1 MNTFGTRLKFTS
13 FGESHGVGIG
23 CVIDGMPAGVKFD
36 EDFLQSEL
44 DKRKGGTR
52 FSTPRKESDKAQVL
66 SGVFQGYT
74 TGHPIAIMVFNENAH
89 SKDYD
94 NIKDLFRPAHA
105 DFTYFYKY
113 GLRDHRGG
121 GRSSA
126 RESIARVTG
135 GAVCAMLLNEF
146 GICAQSGVFAVG
158 FLVSNL
164 KEDEFDFDFAK
175 KSEIFCLD
183 PKLEQ
188 DFKNEILNARNSKD
202 SVGAAVFTR
211 VSGMPIGL
219 GEVLY
224 DKLDSK
230 LAHALMGI
238 NAVKAVEIGE
248 GINASKLRGF
258 ENNDAL
264 KDGKFLSN
272 HSGGILGGISN
283 GDDLLLK
290 TYFKPTPSIF
300 IKQKS
305 MDKLGNNLEFEL
317 KGRHDPCVGV
327 RGSVVVNAM
336 VRLVLADC
344 LLLNASANL
353 KNLKNV
359 YNYQNYFKK

>member
-13 FGESHGVGIG
+13 FGESHGVAVG

-36 EDFLQSEL
+36 EEFLQSEL
-44 DKRKGGTR
+44 DKRKGGSK
-52 FSTPRKESDKAQVL
+52 FATPRKEGDKAQVL
-66 SGVFQGYT
+66 SGVFEGYT
-74 TGHPIAIMVFNENAH
+74 TGHPIAIVVFNENAH

-94 NIKDLFRPAHA
+94 NLKDLFRPAHA

-113 GLRDHRGG
+113 GIRDHRGG

-126 RESIARVTG
+126 RESVARVAG
-135 GAVCAMLLNEF
+135 GAVAAMLLREF
-146 GICAQSGVFAVG
+146 GICVQSGVFGVG
-158 FLVSNL
+158 RFVSNL
-164 KEDEFDFDFAK
+164 KEEELDFEFAK
-175 KSEIFCLD
+175 QSEIFCLD
-183 PKLEQ
+183 PNLE
-188 DFKNEILNARNSKD
+188 DEFKKEILSARNSKD
-202 SVGAAVFTR
+202 SVGASVYTR
-211 VSGMPIGL
+211 AKGMLVGF

-248 GINASKLRGF
+248 GINASKMRGSQ
-258 ENNDAL
+258 NNDAL
-264 KDGKFLSN
+264 KGGEFLSN

-283 GDDLLLK
+283 GENLILK

-300 IKQKS
+300 SKQES
-305 MDKLGNNLEFEL
+305 IDKFGNNLEFEL

-327 RGSVVVNAM
+327 RGSVVASAM

-353 KNLKNV
+353 NNLKNA
-359 YNYQNYFKK
+359 YGLK

>member
-13 FGESHGVGIG
+13 FGESHGAAVG

-44 DKRKGGTR
+44 DKRKGGSK
-52 FSTPRKESDKAQVL
+52 FATPRKEGDKVQVL
-66 SGVFQGYT
+66 SGVFEGYT
-74 TGHPIAIMVFNENAH
+74 TGHPIAMVVFNENAH

-94 NIKDLFRPAHA
+94 NLKDLFRPAHA
-105 DFTYFYKY
+105 DFTYFHKY
-113 GLRDHRGG
+113 GIRDHRGG
-121 GRSSA
+121 GRASA
-126 RESIARVTG
+126 RESVARVAA
-135 GAVCAMLLNEF
+135 GAVAAMLLREF
-146 GICAQSGVFAVG
+146 GICVQSGVFGVG
-158 FLVSNL
+158 NFVSNL
-164 KEDEFDFDFAK
+164 KEEELDFEFAK
-175 KSEIFCLD
+175 QSEIFCLD
-183 PKLEQ
+183 PNLE
-188 DFKNEILNARNSKD
+188 DEFKNEILSARNSKD
-202 SVGAAVFTR
+202 SVGASVYTR
-211 VSGMPIGL
+211 AKGMLVGL

-248 GINASKLRGF
+248 GINASKMRGS

-264 KDGKFLSN
+264 KGGKFLSN

-283 GDDLLLK
+283 GQDLILK

-300 IKQKS
+300 LKQSS
-305 MDKLGNNLEFEL
+305 MDKFGNDLEFEL

-327 RGSVVVNAM
+327 RGSVVVSAM

-344 LLLNASANL
+344 LLLHASANL
-353 KNLKNV
+353 NNLKNA
-359 YNYQNYFKK
+359 YGIK

>member
-13 FGESHGVGIG
+13 FGESHGVAVG

-36 EDFLQSEL
+36 EEFLQSEL
-44 DKRKGGTR
+44 DKRKGGSK
-52 FSTPRKESDKAQVL
+52 FATPRKEGDKAQVL
-66 SGVFQGYT
+66 SGVFEGYT
-74 TGHPIAIMVFNENAH
+74 TGHPIAIVVFNENAH

-94 NIKDLFRPAHA
+94 NLKDLFRPAHA

-113 GLRDHRGG
+113 GIRDHRGG

-126 RESIARVTG
+126 RESVARVAG
-135 GAVCAMLLNEF
+135 GAVAAMLLREF
-146 GICAQSGVFAVG
+146 GICVQSGVFGVG
-158 FLVSNL
+158 RFVSNL
-164 KEDEFDFDFAK
+164 KEEELDFEFAK
-175 KSEIFCLD
+175 QSEIFCLD
-183 PKLEQ
+183 PNLE
-188 DFKNEILNARNSKD
+188 DEFKKEILSARNSKD
-202 SVGAAVFTR
+202 SVGASVYTR
-211 VSGMPIGL
+211 AKGMLVGL

-248 GINASKLRGF
+248 GINASKMRGSQ
-258 ENNDAL
+258 NNDAL
-264 KDGKFLSN
+264 KGGEFLSN

-283 GDDLLLK
+283 GQDLILK

-300 IKQKS
+300 LKQSS
-305 MDKLGNNLEFEL
+305 MDKFGNDLEFEL

-327 RGSVVVNAM
+327 RGSVVASAM

-353 KNLKNV
+353 NNLKNA
-359 YNYQNYFKK
+359 YGIKK

>member
-13 FGESHGVGIG
+13 FGESHGVAVG

-36 EDFLQSEL
+36 EEFLQSEL
-44 DKRKGGTR
+44 DKRKGGSK
-52 FSTPRKESDKAQVL
+52 FATPRKEGDKAQVL
-66 SGVFQGYT
+66 SGVFEGYT
-74 TGHPIAIMVFNENAH
+74 TGHPIAIVVFNENAH

-94 NIKDLFRPAHA
+94 NLKDLFRPAHA

-113 GLRDHRGG
+113 GIRDHRGG

-126 RESIARVTG
+126 RESVARVAG
-135 GAVCAMLLNEF
+135 GAVAAMLLREF
-146 GICAQSGVFAVG
+146 GICVQSGVFGVG
-158 FLVSNL
+158 RFVSNL
-164 KEDEFDFDFAK
+164 KEEELDFEFAK
-175 KSEIFCLD
+175 QSEIFCLD
-183 PKLEQ
+183 PNLE
-188 DFKNEILNARNSKD
+188 DEFKKEILSARNSKD
-202 SVGAAVFTR
+202 SVGASVYTR
-211 VSGMPIGL
+211 AKGMLVGL

-248 GINASKLRGF
+248 GINASKMRGSQ
-258 ENNDAL
+258 NNDAL
-264 KDGKFLSN
+264 KGGEFLSN

-283 GDDLLLK
+283 GQDLILK

-300 IKQKS
+300 LKQSS
-305 MDKLGNNLEFEL
+305 MDKFGNDLEFEL

-327 RGSVVVNAM
+327 RGSVVASAM

-353 KNLKNV
+353 NNLKNA
-359 YNYQNYFKK
+359 YGLK

>member
-13 FGESHGVGIG
+13 FGESHGVAVG

-36 EDFLQSEL
+36 EEFLQSEL
-44 DKRKGGTR
+44 DKRKGGSK
-52 FSTPRKESDKAQVL
+52 FATPRKEGDKAQVL
-66 SGVFQGYT
+66 SGVFEGYT
-74 TGHPIAIMVFNENAH
+74 TGHPIAIVVFNENAH

-94 NIKDLFRPAHA
+94 NLKDLFRPAHA

-113 GLRDHRGG
+113 GIRDHRGG

-126 RESIARVTG
+126 RESVGRVAG
-135 GAVCAMLLNEF
+135 GAVAAMLLREF
-146 GICAQSGVFAVG
+146 GICVQSGVFGVG
-158 FLVSNL
+158 RFVSNL
-164 KEDEFDFDFAK
+164 KEEELDFEFAK
-175 KSEIFCLD
+175 QSEIFCLD
-183 PKLEQ
+183 PNLE
-188 DFKNEILNARNSKD
+188 DEFKKEILSARNSKD
-202 SVGAAVFTR
+202 SVGASVYTR
-211 VSGMPIGL
+211 AKGMLVGL

-248 GINASKLRGF
+248 GINASKMRGSQ
-258 ENNDAL
+258 NNDAL
-264 KDGKFLSN
+264 KGGEFLSN

-283 GDDLLLK
+283 GENLILK

-300 IKQKS
+300 SKQES
-305 MDKLGNNLEFEL
+305 IDKFGNNLEFEL

-327 RGSVVVNAM
+327 RGSVVASAM

-353 KNLKNV
+353 NNLKNA
-359 YNYQNYFKK
+359 YGIKK

>member
-13 FGESHGVGIG
+13 FGESHGVAVG

-36 EDFLQSEL
+36 EEFLQSEL
-44 DKRKGGTR
+44 DKRKGGSK
-52 FSTPRKESDKAQVL
+52 FATPRKEGDKAQVL
-66 SGVFQGYT
+66 SGVFEGYT
-74 TGHPIAIMVFNENAH
+74 TGHPIAIVVFNENAH

-94 NIKDLFRPAHA
+94 NLKDLFRPAHA

-113 GLRDHRGG
+113 GIRDHRGG

-126 RESIARVTG
+126 RESVARVAG
-135 GAVCAMLLNEF
+135 GAVAAMLLREF
-146 GICAQSGVFAVG
+146 GICVQSGVFGVG
-158 FLVSNL
+158 RFVSNL
-164 KEDEFDFDFAK
+164 KEEELDFEFAK
-175 KSEIFCLD
+175 QSEIFCLD
-183 PKLEQ
+183 PNLE
-188 DFKNEILNARNSKD
+188 DEFKKEILSARNSKD
-202 SVGAAVFTR
+202 SVGASVYTR
-211 VSGMPIGL
+211 AKGMLVGL

-248 GINASKLRGF
+248 GINASKMRGSQ
-258 ENNDAL
+258 NNDAL
-264 KDGKFLSN
+264 KGGEFLSN

-283 GDDLLLK
+283 GENLILK

-300 IKQKS
+300 SKQES
-305 MDKLGNNLEFEL
+305 IDKFGNNLEFEL

-327 RGSVVVNAM
+327 RGSVVASAM

-344 LLLNASANL
+344 LLLHASANL
-353 KNLKNV
+353 NNLKNA
-359 YNYQNYFKK
+359 YGIKK

>member
-13 FGESHGVGIG
+13 FGESHGVAVG

-36 EDFLQSEL
+36 EEFLQSEL
-44 DKRKGGTR
+44 DKRKGGSK
-52 FSTPRKESDKAQVL
+52 FATPRKEGDKAQVL
-66 SGVFQGYT
+66 SGVFEGYT
-74 TGHPIAIMVFNENAH
+74 TGHPIAIVVFNENAH

-94 NIKDLFRPAHA
+94 NLKDLFRPAHA

-113 GLRDHRGG
+113 GIRDHRGG

-126 RESIARVTG
+126 RESVARVAG
-135 GAVCAMLLNEF
+135 GAVAAMLLREF
-146 GICAQSGVFAVG
+146 GICVQSGVFGVG
-158 FLVSNL
+158 RFVSNL
-164 KEDEFDFDFAK
+164 KEEELDFEFAK
-175 KSEIFCLD
+175 QSEIFCLD
-183 PKLEQ
+183 PNLE
-188 DFKNEILNARNSKD
+188 DEFKKEILSARNSKD
-202 SVGAAVFTR
+202 SVGASVYTR
-211 VSGMPIGL
+211 AKGMLVGL

-248 GINASKLRGF
+248 GINASKMRGSQ
-258 ENNDAL
+258 NNDAL
-264 KDGKFLSN
+264 KGGEFLSN

-283 GDDLLLK
+283 GENLILK

-300 IKQKS
+300 LKQS
-305 MDKLGNNLEFEL
+305 SIDKFGNNLEFEL

-327 RGSVVVNAM
+327 RGSVVASAM

-353 KNLKNV
+353 NNLKNA
-359 YNYQNYFKK
+359 YGLK

>member
-1 MNTFGTRLKFTS
+1 MNTFGARLRFTS
-13 FGESHGVGIG
+13 FGESHGVAVG
-23 CVIDGMPAGVKFD
+23 CIIDGMPAGVKFD
-36 EDFLQSEL
+36 EEFLQNEL
-44 DKRKGGTR
+44 DKRKGGSKFT
-52 FSTPRKESDKAQVL
+52 TPRKEGDKAQVL
-66 SGVFQGYT
+66 SGVFEGYT
-74 TGHPIAIMVFNENAH
+74 TGHPIAIVVFNENTH

-94 NIKDLFRPAHA
+94 NLKDLFRPAHA

-113 GLRDHRGG
+113 GVRDYRGG

-126 RESIARVTG
+126 RESVARVAG
-135 GAVCAMLLNEF
+135 GAVAAMLLSEF
-146 GICAQSGVFAVG
+146 GICVQSGVFGVG
-158 FLVSNL
+158 AFVSNL
-164 KEDEFDFDFAK
+164 KEEEFDFDFAK
-175 KSEIFCLD
+175 ESEIFCLD
-183 PKLEQ
+183 PRLEN

-202 SVGAAVFTR
+202 SVGAAIFTKA
-211 VSGMPIGL
+211 SGMLIGL

-248 GINASKLRGF
+248 GINASKIRGSR
-258 ENNDAL
+258 NNDAL

-283 GDDLLLK
+283 GEDLILK

-300 IKQKS
+300 AKQKS
-305 MDKLGNNLEFEL
+305 MDKFGNNLEFEL

-327 RGSVVVNAM
+327 RGSVVATAM

-353 KNLKNV
+353 NNLKNA
-359 YNYQNYFKK
+359 YGLK

>member
-13 FGESHGVGIG
+13 FGESHGVAVG

-36 EDFLQSEL
+36 EEFLQSEL
-44 DKRKGGTR
+44 DKRKGGSK
-52 FSTPRKESDKAQVL
+52 FATPRKEGDKAQVL
-66 SGVFQGYT
+66 SGVFEGYT
-74 TGHPIAIMVFNENAH
+74 TGHPIAIVVFNENAH

-94 NIKDLFRPAHA
+94 NLKDLFRPAHA

-113 GLRDHRGG
+113 GIRDHRGG

-126 RESIARVTG
+126 RESVARVAG
-135 GAVCAMLLNEF
+135 GAVAAMLLREF
-146 GICAQSGVFAVG
+146 GICVQSGVFGVG
-158 FLVSNL
+158 RFVSNL
-164 KEDEFDFDFAK
+164 KEEELDFEFAK
-175 KSEIFCLD
+175 QSEIFCLD
-183 PKLEQ
+183 PNLE
-188 DFKNEILNARNSKD
+188 DEFKKEILSARNSKD
-202 SVGAAVFTR
+202 SVGASVYTR
-211 VSGMPIGL
+211 AKGMLVGL

-248 GINASKLRGF
+248 GINASKMRGSQ
-258 ENNDAL
+258 NNDAL
-264 KDGKFLSN
+264 KGGEFLSN

-283 GDDLLLK
+283 GENLILK

-300 IKQKS
+300 LKQS
-305 MDKLGNNLEFEL
+305 SIDKFGNNLEFEL

-327 RGSVVVNAM
+327 RGSVVASAM

-353 KNLKNV
+353 NNLKNA
-359 YNYQNYFKK
+359 YGIKK

>member
-13 FGESHGVGIG
+13 FGESHGVAVG
-23 CVIDGMPAGVKFD
+23 CIIDGIPAGVKFD
-36 EDFLQSEL
+36 EEFLQNEL
-44 DKRKGGTR
+44 DKRKGGSK
-52 FSTPRKESDKAQVL
+52 FATPRKESDKAQVL
-66 SGVFQGYT
+66 SGVFEGYT
-74 TGHPIAIMVFNENAH
+74 TGHPIAIVVFNENAH

-94 NIKDLFRPAHA
+94 NLKDLFRPAHA

-113 GLRDHRGG
+113 GIRDHRGG

-126 RESIARVTG
+126 RESVARVAG
-135 GAVCAMLLNEF
+135 GAVAAMLLREF
-146 GICAQSGVFAVG
+146 GICVQSGVFGVG
-158 FLVSNL
+158 AFVSNL
-164 KEDEFDFDFAK
+164 KEKEFDFEFAK

-183 PKLEQ
+183 PKLES

-202 SVGAAVFTR
+202 SVGAAVFTK
-211 VSGMPIGL
+211 VSGMLIGL

-248 GINASKLRGF
+248 GINASKMRGSC
-258 ENNDAL
+258 NNDAL

-283 GDDLLLK
+283 GENLILK

-300 IKQKS
+300 SKQES
-305 MDKLGNNLEFEL
+305 IDKFGNNLEFEL

-327 RGSVVVNAM
+327 RGSVVASAM

-353 KNLKNV
+353 NNLKNA
-359 YNYQNYFKK
+359 YGLK

>member
-13 FGESHGVGIG
+13 FGESHGVAVG

-36 EDFLQSEL
+36 EEFLQSEL
-44 DKRKGGTR
+44 DKRKGGSK
-52 FSTPRKESDKAQVL
+52 FATPRKEGDKAQVL
-66 SGVFQGYT
+66 SGVFEGYT
-74 TGHPIAIMVFNENAH
+74 TGHPIAIVVFNENAH

-94 NIKDLFRPAHA
+94 NLKDLFRPAHA

-113 GLRDHRGG
+113 GIRDHRGG

-126 RESIARVTG
+126 RESVARVAG
-135 GAVCAMLLNEF
+135 GAVAAMLLREF
-146 GICAQSGVFAVG
+146 GICVQSGVFGVG
-158 FLVSNL
+158 RFVSNL
-164 KEDEFDFDFAK
+164 KEEELDFEFAK
-175 KSEIFCLD
+175 QSEIFCLD
-183 PKLEQ
+183 PNLE
-188 DFKNEILNARNSKD
+188 DEFKKEILSARNSKD
-202 SVGAAVFTR
+202 SVGASVYTR
-211 VSGMPIGL
+211 AKGMLVGL

-248 GINASKLRGF
+248 GINASKMRGSQ
-258 ENNDAL
+258 NNDAL
-264 KDGKFLSN
+264 KGGEFLSN

-283 GDDLLLK
+283 GENLILK

-300 IKQKS
+300 SKQES
-305 MDKLGNNLEFEL
+305 IDKFGNNLEFEL

-327 RGSVVVNAM
+327 RGSVVASAM

-353 KNLKNV
+353 NNLKNA
-359 YNYQNYFKK
+359 YGIKK

>member
-13 FGESHGVGIG
+13 FGESHGVAVG

-36 EDFLQSEL
+36 EEFLQSEL
-44 DKRKGGTR
+44 DKRKGGSK
-52 FSTPRKESDKAQVL
+52 FATPRKEGDKAQVL
-66 SGVFQGYT
+66 SGVFEGYT
-74 TGHPIAIMVFNENAH
+74 TGHPIAIVVFNENAH

-94 NIKDLFRPAHA
+94 NLKDLFRPAHA

-113 GLRDHRGG
+113 GIRDHRGG

-126 RESIARVTG
+126 RESVARVAG
-135 GAVCAMLLNEF
+135 GAVAAMLLREF
-146 GICAQSGVFAVG
+146 GICVQSGVFGVG
-158 FLVSNL
+158 RFVSNL
-164 KEDEFDFDFAK
+164 KEEELDFEFAK
-175 KSEIFCLD
+175 QSEIFCLD
-183 PKLEQ
+183 PNLE
-188 DFKNEILNARNSKD
+188 DEFKKEILSARNSKD
-202 SVGAAVFTR
+202 SVGASVYTR
-211 VSGMPIGL
+211 AKGMLVGL

-248 GINASKLRGF
+248 GINASKMRGSQ
-258 ENNDAL
+258 NNDAL
-264 KDGKFLSN
+264 KGGEFLSN

-283 GDDLLLK
+283 GENLILK

-300 IKQKS
+300 LKQSS
-305 MDKLGNNLEFEL
+305 MDKFGNDLEFEL

-327 RGSVVVNAM
+327 RGSVVASAM

-353 KNLKNV
+353 NNLKNA
-359 YNYQNYFKK
+359 YGIKK